1 MQVTDGWFMQGK
13 NAAVDHAI
21 FKQGRDD
28 KAPTN
33 YPFVGV
39 WGKKFKAPPS
49 FLDALM
55 WVQMDYKEQQQQTWL
70 MQLRQKYIV
79 KVNDALLEETSK

>member
-1 MQVTDGWFMQGK
+1 MIDGWFMQDE

-21 FKQGRDD
+21 FKRGNDD
-28 KAPTN
+28 KAPAS

-55 WVQMDYKEQQQQTWL
+55 WVKADYQEQQQQAWL
-70 MQLRQKYIV
+70 TQLRQKYAV
-79 KVNDALLEETSK
+79 EVNDALLEETIK

>member
-1 MQVTDGWFMQGK
+1 MQDE
-13 NAAVDHAI
+13 NAAVDHVI
-21 FKQGRDD
+21 FKRGNDD
-28 KAPTN
+28 KAPAS

-55 WVQMDYKEQQQQTWL
+55 WVKADYQEQQQQAWL
-70 MQLRQKYIV
+70 TQLRQKYAV
-79 KVNDALLEETSK
+79 EVNDALLEETIK